1 VCYDSYMKNTPMYRV
16 MIRHIESGDEWVP
29 SRYTVGT
36 KVYSQKAAAI
46 AAIEK
51 YNGKAYY
58 RGITE
63 AVLYETQTSWSEVP
77 LDKSLDT

>member
-1 VCYDSYMKNTPMYRV
+1 MYRV

-29 SRYTVGT
+29 SRYSIGT
-36 KVYSQKAAAI
+36 KVYSQKKAAL

-51 YNGKAYY
+51 YNSKDYH
-58 RGITE
+58 RHITE